1 MRDHWENFKGRK
13 REAKVNASEQSGQ
26 SKEQGPSEPKRKKS
40 VISVLTTAPVQ
51 KEAELQITRAL
62 VAINTPFRAVENN

>member
-1 MRDHWENFKGRK
+1 MRDQWENFKGRK

-40 VISVLTTAPVQ
+40 VISVLTTAPSVQ
-51 KEAELQITRAL
+51 KEAEIQITRAL
-62 VAINTPFRAVENN
+62 WLSILLSEQ